1 MVGSFRLVVVVVV
14 VVVAVARRSRLCCG
28 GMIDGSF
35 RLVVVVAVAVA
46 SVVVVAAIGI
56 GRRTGGIISP
66 SGGCFLLHDFIENCR
81 RFWADKIIFSRTGC
95 RGAIAALRLWLD
107 RFLNNIERIE
117 QTLLVHTG

>member
-14 VVVAVARRSRLCCG
+14 VAATGIRNRTG
-28 GMIDGSF
+28 
-35 RLVVVVAVAVA
+35 A
-46 SVVVVAAIGI
+46 VVVAAAVGI

-66 SGGCFLLHDFIENCR
+66 SGGCFLLHDFIENCC
-81 RFWADKIIFSRTGC
+81 RFWADKIVFSRTGC